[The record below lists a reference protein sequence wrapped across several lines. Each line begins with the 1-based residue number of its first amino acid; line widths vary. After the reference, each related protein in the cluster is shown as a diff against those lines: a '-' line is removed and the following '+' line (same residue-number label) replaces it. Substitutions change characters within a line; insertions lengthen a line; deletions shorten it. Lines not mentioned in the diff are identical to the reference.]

1 MKLQRKHY
9 PIACLFFFI
18 LVIGFSAI
26 HAYKPVQKEGFLES
40 INETINSSNRKLK
53 IFKEDMSNVADT
65 GARAVKKL
73 FRS

>member
-9 PIACLFFFI
+9 PIACLVCFI
-18 LVIGFSAI
+18 LVLGFSTI
-26 HAYKPVQKEGFLES
+26 HAYKPKVKEGFLE
-40 INETINSSNRKLK
+40 TINTTVNSSSRKLK

-65 GARAVKKL
+65 SIRAVKKL